1 MVISDLAHDAVSV
14 RPHKSLRM
22 TDHVNVLTN
31 LWQFDLEHGE
41 SRETVGGLIDPEK
54 RQISLW
60 ILRDNTQAE

>member
-1 MVISDLAHDAVSV
+1 
-14 RPHKSLRM
+14 M

>member
-1 MVISDLAHDAVSV
+1 
-14 RPHKSLRM
+14 M
-22 TDHVNVLTN
+22 TDHVHVLTN

-41 SRETVGGLIDPEK
+41 SRETVWGRIDPEK